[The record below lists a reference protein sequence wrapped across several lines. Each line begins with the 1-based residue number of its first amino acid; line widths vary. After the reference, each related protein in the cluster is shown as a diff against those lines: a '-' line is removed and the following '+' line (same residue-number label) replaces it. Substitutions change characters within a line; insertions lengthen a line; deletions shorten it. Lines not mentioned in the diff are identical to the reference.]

1 MGRQRTPAPGLLRSR
16 RLCDPPPQKSSSFS
30 SAPPRSSPIRRRS
43 LRRGRTSPA
52 ASWRRLPSPHPP
64 PGRAGPHT
72 LLPLQMML
80 LLISSPQSEQRS
92 VRRRRVC
99 SFVSKCDAP
108 FLYTD
113 PGKSHVPRRQNEKNG
128 WKSKNF
134 LLTNRRLSGKIN
146 SAVGTAGVAQL
157 VEQLICNQQVGF
169 ESVHQLQF

>member
-1 MGRQRTPAPGLLRSR
+1 V
-16 RLCDPPPQKSSSFS
+16 
-30 SAPPRSSPIRRRS
+30 
-43 LRRGRTSPA
+43 
-52 ASWRRLPSPHPP
+52 
-64 PGRAGPHT
+64 
-72 LLPLQMML
+72 
-80 LLISSPQSEQRS
+80 ISSPQSEQRS

-157 VEQLICNQQVGF
+157 VEQLICNQQVGGSNPSTSSSF
-169 ESVHQLQF
+169 NMGEFQSGQMGQTVNLLPSASVVRIHLPPPKRCLQSRALFSF